1 MTWAKG
7 QARAQAKCLGL
18 ETSMGPRTMVFRIH
32 GYPTKSGQNPKT
44 NYFYCFF
51 NDCLG
56 DIGKFEV
63 PRPRRIDPDRS
74 CRNSSNFDPFYIDL
88 VFVQKK
94 KSIFFSVPKIT
105 RIHCLPGRLRPFVK
119 DRSRLA
125 LFETV
130 LNSFF
135 HWNLTPFVTKQ
146 WSDILSFFAP
156 LR

>member
-1 MTWAKG
+1 MSLRICKHALHI
-7 QARAQAKCLGL
+7 ARKYRAV
-18 ETSMGPRTMVFRIH
+18 SMGPRTMVFRIH
-32 GYPTKSGQNPKT
+32 GYPPKSSQNPKI
-44 NYFYCFF
+44 NYFPYFS
-51 NDCLG
+51 NDFLG

-63 PRPRRIDPDRS
+63 PRPRRIDPDRFCS
-74 CRNSSNFDPFYIDL
+74 ISSKFSPFYID
-88 VFVQKK
+88 FDFFQKK
-94 KSIFFSVPKIT
+94 MSIFFSFPKIT

-125 LFETV
+125 LFETG